1 MSLFFVPAEFQ
12 LHGKG
17 TLEPVE
23 KRDVFAAADG
33 IVTKVLVKHGD
44 DVKAGQP
51 LVEMRDTTL
60 DVALEKATTD
70 LGANFA
76 RIQSLTQGIY
86 RDRSDPEARARQED
100 ELQQAMA
107 MQTGL
112 QKQVDLYK
120 EKKDML
126 TVRSPIDGKITTWQ
140 LEERLINRPVE
151 KSQVLMT
158 VADSTKNWQLE
169 VHMPEDRMGHIK
181 KAQQKMGDDLN
192 VDYILA
198 TDPSR
203 TLHGKVS
210 EVHEAAEVQGDE
222 GNTVLVR
229 VKIDEHD
236 LGPEVR
242 PGASVS
248 AKIDCGRRSLGYVW
262 LHDVL
267 EFIQSKVLFRI

>member
-1 MSLFFVPAEFQ
+1 M
-12 LHGKG
+12 
-17 TLEPVE
+17 
-23 KRDVFAAADG
+23 
-33 IVTKVLVKHGD
+33 
-44 DVKAGQP
+44 
-51 LVEMRDTTL
+51 
-60 DVALEKATTD
+60 
-70 LGANFA
+70 
-76 RIQSLTQGIY
+76 
-86 RDRSDPEARARQED
+86 QES
-100 ELQQAMA
+100 
-107 MQTGL
+107 L

-120 EKKDML
+120 EKKDLL
-126 TVRSPIDGKITTWQ
+126 TVRSPIDGKIITWQ

-158 VADSTKNWQLE
+158 VADPTKNWQLE

-181 KAQQKMGDDLN
+181 RAQQKMGDDLT

-236 LGPEVR
+236 FGPEVR
-242 PGASVS
+242 PGIDRFGQNRLRPPLVGLCLVARRIGVYPVEDSVPVVT
-248 AKIDCGRRSLGYVW
+248 ALDPPRRTVAEMN
-262 LHDVL
+262 V
-267 EFIQSKVLFRI
+267 IA